1 MLFALL
7 YLGLCRVLAFLVRWR
22 RCGTDEVEL
31 AVLRHQVRVLE
42 RQVHGRVRYRQADR
56 ALLAALSRLLPRER
70 WAAFLVTPATLM
82 RWHREVAKR
91 KWRAWR
97 RQRRPGR
104 PALSRELVELVLR
117 LARENRSWGCVRIQ
131 GELRKV
137 GVRVGATSVRRI
149 LRSHGL
155 GPAPRSGP
163 TWAQFFRAQAK
174 GLIAMDFFTV
184 DTVLFKRLYVL
195 FAIEHAT
202 RRVHI
207 AGVTANP
214 DNPFVTQA
222 ARELT
227 SDLEESGCP
236 PKFLVRDRDPKFTES
251 FDQVFR
257 ASSTKVIRTPVRSPR
272 ANAVAER
279 FVRTVRRECLDWTLV
294 LGRRHLH
301 AVLRE
306 YVAHYNEG
314 RPHRGLDL
322 GVPSGRVFPPGPV
335 PTEVHRH
342 DVLGGLVH
350 EYEAAAA

>member
-1 MLFALL
+1 MLFTLL
-7 YLGLCRVLAFLVRWR
+7 YLGLCRVLAFLVRR
-22 RCGTDEVEL
+22 RRSGADEVEL

-42 RQVHGRVRYRQADR
+42 RQVHRRVRYRQADR
-56 ALLAALSRLLPRER
+56 ALLAALSRLLPRDR
-70 WAAFLVTPATLM
+70 WKAFLVTPSTLV
-82 RWHREVAKR
+82 RWHKDIGKR

-104 PALSRELVELVLR
+104 PALDAELVDLVLR
-117 LARENRSWGCVRIQ
+117 MARENRAWGCVRIQ
-131 GELRKV
+131 GELRKL

-163 TWAQFFRAQAK
+163 TWGQFLRAQAK
-174 GLIAMDFFTV
+174 GLVALDFFTV
-184 DTVLFKRLYVL
+184 DTVFFKQLYVL

-214 DNPFVTQA
+214 DDPFVTQA

-227 SDLEESGCP
+227 SDLEEAGRP
-236 PKFLVRDRDPKFTES
+236 AKFLVRDRDPKFTKS
-251 FDQVFR
+251 FDQVFE
-257 ASSTKVIRTPVRSPR
+257 ASSTRVIKTPVRSPR
-272 ANAVAER
+272 ANAIAER

-306 YVAHYNEG
+306 YVAHYNEA
-314 RPHRGLDL
+314 RPHRGLGL
-322 GVPSGRVFPPGPV
+322 GVPSGRTFPPGPL
-335 PTEVHRH
+335 PEEVRRR

-350 EYEAAAA
+350 EYERAAA